1 MKEASVLPYENI
13 PFMHWGIISKYNF
26 SMDKIRYVPRK
37 RWDPLTSVEI
47 KLFNEISREF
57 VPIGKRRGH
66 FSYISPVRGLR
77 PSPIKKEKKAIDVFK
92 NIIDGKDYA
101 IFISTE
107 NKRLDSPFSTRPIM
121 MEINNANAVTII
133 NRFPAMV
140 RGIDSETESL
150 IKKKVERDPFTKV
163 AYGINLV
170 AFPINYSET
179 LSEIRYE
186 DLIALIKTLITG
198 IAYSVDEARNKG
210 FTLIPVY
217 PFFNIGYLAGGS
229 QPRLHAQVYIDL
241 NMDGH
246 GAFMENILQSYEEQ
260 KKIGICHL
268 CTSRHDNRTV
278 YENNTWIVWATSSPR
293 RNFHLRL
300 ATKRHVQRITEIDSR
315 EIEGLADA
323 LIVSSKALDALGIS
337 GDRNIVF
344 YSNPFGYKSYFH
356 IFIDILP
363 FERLGGIELLDSTR
377 VARFAPEDVAEEI
390 RKAIKQYEISSASK

>member
-1 MKEASVLPYENI
+1 MERYTALPFENI
-13 PFMHWGIISKYNF
+13 PFMHWGIINKYNF
-26 SMDKIRYVPRK
+26 DPEKIEFIPRK

-57 VPIGKRRGH
+57 IPIGKRRGH

-77 PSPIKKEKKAIDVFK
+77 PTQIKTDIKKRLDVFK
-92 NIIDGKDYA
+92 NIIEGKDYA

-107 NKRLDSPFSTRPIM
+107 NKNLDSPFSTHPIM
-121 MEINNANAVTII
+121 MEIEDAKSVTII

-140 RGIDSETESL
+140 RYIEEE
-150 IKKKVERDPFTKV
+150 IEPIIRKKVETDPFTKI

-170 AFPINYSET
+170 TFPVNYTET
-179 LSEIRYE
+179 LSDIHFQ
-186 DLIALIKTLITG
+186 DLVEMIKSLNNAIE
-198 IAYSVDEARNKG
+198 YSVNEAKKRKI
-210 FTLIPVY
+210 TLIPVY

-246 GAFMENILQSYEEQ
+246 GPFMESILQSFEEQ
-260 KKIGICHL
+260 RKRGICHL
-268 CTSRHDNRTV
+268 CTSRHTDRIV
-278 YENNTWIVWATSSPR
+278 YENNTWLIWATSSPR

-300 ATKRHVQRITEIDSR
+300 ATKRHIERITDLDNN

-323 LIVSSKALDALGIS
+323 LIISSKALDAVGIS
-337 GDRNIVF
+337 ADRNIII
-344 YSNPFGYKSYFH
+344 YSNPYGYSSYFH
-356 IFIDILP
+356 LFIDILP

-377 VARFAPEDVAEEI
+377 VARYSPRDVAEEL
-390 RKAIKQYEISSASK
+390 RKTIKQTRHNS